1 MRAPV
6 KIDPAATKRPEAD
19 TLGSAETRTGGDG
32 RYAVC
37 NMPMGTDYIITV
49 VTPDG
54 TTVRRPVH
62 IEVAEPVTF
71 MDIVIPSPEVR
82 ER

>member
-1 MRAPV
+1 
-6 KIDPAATKRPEAD
+6 
-19 TLGSAETRTGGDG
+19 
-32 RYAVC
+32 
-37 NMPMGTDYIITV
+37 MPMGTDYIITV
-49 VTPDG
+49 ETPDG

-71 MDIVIPSPEVR
+71 MDIVIPSPEVI